1 MRQVTAPRR
10 CAAGSQ
16 PEVDS
21 YDDVFR
27 FEPPPQIVLVERNGQ
42 RLFDPV
48 QYQQQLRVYLERQQ
62 IAETRPCN
70 QADSAWCATHTVSLS
85 LLDCPTAGMA
95 GVACSEQC
103 TAAELTVGKRC
114 LVVIALD
121 SQALV
126 IATY

>member
-1 MRQVTAPRR
+1 VY
-10 CAAGSQ
+10 AADLYRATITG
-16 PEVDS
+16 
-21 YDDVFR
+21 YDA
-27 FEPPPQIVLVERNGQ
+27 G
-42 RLFDPV
+42 
-48 QYQQQLRVYLERQQ
+48 
-62 IAETRPCN
+62 
-70 QADSAWCATHTVSLS
+70 THTVSLS